1 MATATDIR
9 KGSVL
14 VMDGDLYVC
23 TEFIHKT
30 PGNLRGNVQVD
41 KRLCE
46 YLYKDAAGHVFMDCE
61 TYEQI
66 HLPEDQIADQIGYIK
81 ENAQVQVTFHETNPV
96 SVELPGTVELTVTH
110 TEPGIK
116 GDTVSNVY
124 KPATLET
131 GLEIK
136 VPNHV
141 AIGDVIKVST
151 QTGEFQGR
159 VQ

>member
-1 MATATDIR
+1 MLEIAF
-9 KGSVL
+9 L
-14 VMDGDLYVC
+14 
-23 TEFIHKT
+23 
-30 PGNLRGNVQVD
+30 D

-66 HLPEDQIADQIGYIK
+66 HLPEDQIADQIGFIK
-81 ENAQVQVTFHETNPV
+81 ENAQVQVTFHEASPV
-96 SVELPGTVELTVTH
+96 SIELPGTVELVVEH

-124 KPATLET
+124 KPARLET

-141 AIGDVIKVST
+141 QIGDVVKVST

-159 VQ
+159 A